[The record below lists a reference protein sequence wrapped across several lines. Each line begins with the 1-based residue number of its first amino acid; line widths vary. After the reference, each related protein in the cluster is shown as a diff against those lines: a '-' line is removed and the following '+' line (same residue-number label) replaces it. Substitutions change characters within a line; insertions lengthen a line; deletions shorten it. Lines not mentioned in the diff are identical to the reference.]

1 MSTTTQIIGIFS
13 LFFLSIANAQVGI
26 GTANVHNSALLQLE
40 STTSA
45 FVLPRLTDAQ
55 MTAVSSPVT
64 GSMIFNTSENLPYF
78 KSDLGWSSFDLNSNP
93 TIILSR
99 SGGTMLTSTVN
110 SYPINLS
117 STNVVSN
124 SSAYFTV
131 DSPGAVTVSRAGVYL
146 LSASISTSNMPA
158 GSRNFY
164 IGVYRSGVLLGYLTK
179 SKLENPASDYWGA
192 TGSLMYYA
200 NAGDQFYF
208 RYFVSHNATL
218 TNAIQTICITK
229 LN

>member
-1 MSTTTQIIGIFS
+1 MSTTTQLVGIC
-13 LFFLSIANAQVGI
+13 LMFFTVANAQVGI
-26 GTANVHNSALLQLE
+26 GTANVHSSALLQLE

-55 MTAVSSPVT
+55 MTAVSNPAT
-64 GSMIFNTSENLPYF
+64 GSMIFNTNENLPYF

-99 SGGTMLTSTVN
+99 SGGNMLTSTAT

-117 STNVVSN
+117 SSNIVSN

-131 DSPGAVTVSRAGVYL
+131 DSPGAITVSRAGVYL

-164 IGVYRSGVLLGYLTK
+164 IGVYRSGVLLGFLTK
-179 SKLENPASDYWGA
+179 SKLENPANDYWGA
-192 TGSLMYYA
+192 TGTLMYYA

-208 RYFVSHNATL
+208 RYFVAHTATL